1 MASKRDGHGIY
12 GCLSPAEVEAASIQ
26 PLGRDRSRQFVS
38 AMLRRVMPRAKPD
51 LLEEKLKRHAVV
63 LNKDGKGARAKRKKK
78 KVAAAASSSAASCS
92 VSPASGRP
100 LSSRER
106 RRLGLFD
113 IRPENQ
119 RYALFLPLHQLW
131 LQYIDDLFGGLKS
144 TTRSEQIQMKM
155 LKADLHGAIITVEKS
170 KCPTYVGTTGIMIQE
185 LKNVFKIITKDD
197 KLKVIPKRKS
207 IFTVAF
213 GGFVS
218 HIYGSMLCMRSS
230 ERSAK
235 KFKAKGSV
243 DL

>member
-1 MASKRDGHGIY
+1 MESKRDGHGIY
-12 GCLSPAEVEAASIQ
+12 GYLSPAEVEGASIQ
-26 PLGRDRSRQFVS
+26 PLDRDRSRQFVS

-63 LNKDGKGARAKRKKK
+63 LNKGGRGARAKRKKK
-78 KVAAAASSSAASCS
+78 AAASSSAASS
-92 VSPASGRP
+92 GASPASGRP

-119 RYALFLPLHQLW
+119 R
-131 LQYIDDLFGGLKS
+131 
-144 TTRSEQIQMKM
+144 RSEQIQMKM

-207 IFTVAF
+207 IFAVAF

-218 HIYGSMLCMRSS
+218 HIYGSMFCMRSS

>member
-1 MASKRDGHGIY
+1 MESKRDGHGIY
-12 GCLSPAEVEAASIQ
+12 GYLSPAEVEGASIQ
-26 PLGRDRSRQFVS
+26 PLDRDRSRQFVS

-63 LNKDGKGARAKRKKK
+63 LNKGGRGARAKRKKK
-78 KVAAAASSSAASCS
+78 AAASSSAASS
-92 VSPASGRP
+92 GASPASGRP

-207 IFTVAF
+207 IFAVAF

-218 HIYGSMLCMRSS
+218 HIYGSMFCMRSS